1 MNDEKRFLVDVGM
14 KDLPF
19 PIRALS
25 KANPDGQATVAGIS
39 IEARIMHDF
48 EADWIDRFIQVLH
61 SHREHIG
68 SSTLRQ
74 NLGDYVKAL
83 NADVVRVTFD
93 YPFFVEKLTPVSKEK
108 CLVKYSCSYGAKV
121 PSLDG
126 KAKVFFKVAVPCITT
141 YPMAGEELGTGLFG
155 QLSTV
160 VIETESV
167 TDIYPEDLVALVD
180 RHALVP
186 LYSFL
191 TREDQRAIIEKV
203 HTERKTSVMTADG
216 IKNELS
222 RDRSLSYYSVRCM
235 NFGMLHSYSTVIGTE
250 KNLWVPFSGMDD
262 DL

>member
-1 MNDEKRFLVDVGM
+1 M

-25 KANPDGQATVAGIS
+25 KADPDGQATVANIS

-48 EADWIDRFIQVLH
+48 EADWIDRFVQVLH
-61 SHREHIG
+61 SHRDRIG
-68 SSTLRQ
+68 PSTLRQ
-74 NLGDYVKAL
+74 NLADYLKAL

-93 YPFFVEKLTPVSKEK
+93 YPFFIEKHTPVSKEK
-108 CLVKYSCSYGAKV
+108 CLVKYNCSFSAKS
-121 PSLDG
+121 PSLEG
-126 KAKVFFKVAVPCITT
+126 KPRVFFKVAVPCITT
-141 YPMAGEELGTGLFG
+141 YPVSDAEGGNSLFG

-160 VIETESV
+160 VIDVESTKDV
-167 TDIYPEDLVALVD
+167 YPEDLVALVD

-186 LYSFL
+186 LYSYL

-203 HTERKTSVMTADG
+203 HSQGKTSVVMVDE

-222 RDRSLSYYSVRCM
+222 RDRGLSFYSVRVM
-235 NFGMLHSYSTVIGTE
+235 NYGMLHSYSTVIGTE